1 MTARRS
7 ACRSTA
13 ATVRGLGALLLVLA
27 LGACA
32 SASPYEG
39 MTADQLFESA
49 MESYEQGEWEEAI
62 EGFQLMTSTF
72 PTDARSDEVR
82 FHLARAYYEE
92 GQYLTAANEF
102 ELFLSRYPSHGRA
115 PEASLGVCRSYVA
128 LSPHPQRDQ
137 EYTEVAVD
145 ACRSTRNQYQGT
157 TVAEEAEELRARM
170 VDRLAASLYQE
181 GRFYQRRELHDA
193 AIMLFQDVVDYYP
206 ETDWAPRG
214 FLALYRS
221 YRAIEWD
228 EEAAEVRDRLYF
240 LYPDSDAAAELR
252 AEEDGDNGGGERAS
266 G

>member
-1 MTARRS
+1 MTAPRS

-13 ATVRGLGALLLVLA
+13 TTFRGLGALLLVLA

-49 MESYEQGEWEEAI
+49 MESHEQEEWDDAI
-62 EGFQLMTSTF
+62 EAFELMTTTF
-72 PTDARSDEVR
+72 PTDPRSDDVR
-82 FHLARAYYEE
+82 FHLAMAYFEE
-92 GQYLTAANEF
+92 GQYLTAASEF

-115 PEASLGVCRSYVA
+115 PEASLGVCRSYA
-128 LSPHPQRDQ
+128 ELSPHPQRDQ
-137 EYTEVAVD
+137 EYTQVAVD
-145 ACRSTRNQYQGT
+145 ACRSTRNQYEGT
-157 TVAEEAEELRARM
+157 TVAEEAEELRAEM
-170 VDRLAASLYQE
+170 VDRLAARLYQE
-181 GRFYQRRELHDA
+181 GRFYQRRDLHDS
-193 AIMLFQDVVDYYP
+193 AIMLFQDLVDFYP

-221 YRAIEWD
+221 YRAIQWD
-228 EEAAEVRDRLYF
+228 EEAAEARDRLYF

-252 AEEDGDNGGGERAS
+252 AEEDGGNGGGERAS